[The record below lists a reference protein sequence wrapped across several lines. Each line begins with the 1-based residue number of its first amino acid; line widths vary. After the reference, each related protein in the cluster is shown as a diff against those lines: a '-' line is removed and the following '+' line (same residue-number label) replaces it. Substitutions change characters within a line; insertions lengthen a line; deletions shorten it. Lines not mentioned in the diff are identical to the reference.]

1 MSETKPS
8 IALFQC
14 RWCLYAP
21 SDQEWVDHHLPANIH
36 LTKSPCT
43 GRINPLYLLN
53 AIQGGADG
61 IVISGCLPE
70 QCHFKTG
77 NMAARRQLDEFNDFL
92 DYIGYDR
99 NRVGFVWL
107 DLQDRGIIQKELAAF
122 EEQLVALG
130 PVDDLAVRVKPVA
143 GGANA

>member
-1 MSETKPS
+1 MIEDKPS

-14 RWCLYAP
+14 RWCLYSP

-43 GRINPLYLLN
+43 GRINPLYVLN

-61 IVISGCLPE
+61 IMISGCLPE

-77 NMAARRQLDEFNDFL
+77 NMAARRQLDQFNDFL
-92 DYIGYDR
+92 DYIGYDK
-99 NRVGFVWL
+99 NRLRFVWL

-122 EEQLVALG
+122 EAELSALG
-130 PVDDLAVRVKPVA
+130 PAADLATRTTAAA